1 MAQLGHGPAGRPLA
15 YRPPHTPETLI
26 PSLTIPRSASHLNA
40 TVVAPSSRPAWPSV
54 TPRRLSV
61 SRDSGR
67 LALALLRRGTEPG
80 SSSNDACTESS
91 PSSSSS
97 TFGRCNAV
105 VDPLASGPLR
115 LQRARQAPRC
125 EALPRFP
132 PFSLQSIHMRPSPC
146 SFVAA
151 MAGACAPMSLAMA
164 LSPSPCALLAS
175 PRLCTHVC
183 VPALGRGHLSRPH
196 ARSRPLPWP
205 APAAEAAS
213 PRPRPSVLRYC
224 RCCFCLLKL
233 LLALLLSTFYCRSY

>member
-115 LQRARQAPRC
+115 LQQARQAPRC

-132 PFSLQSIHMRPSPC
+132 PFFTSIHSYAAVPVLVRGCHGRSLCSHVACHGPFPFTPRPPGLTSA
-146 SFVAA
+146 VHTRVR
-151 MAGACAPMSLAMA
+151 ACA
-164 LSPSPCALLAS
+164 
-175 PRLCTHVC
+175 
-183 VPALGRGHLSRPH
+183 
-196 ARSRPLPWP
+196 W
-205 APAAEAAS
+205 
-213 PRPRPSVLRYC
+213 PRPP
-224 RCCFCLLKL
+224 
-233 LLALLLSTFYCRSY
+233 